1 MELIDSYGRVHDYL
15 RISVTDRCNLRCV
28 YCMGPQ
34 GITQIPH
41 QEILSY
47 EEIMQV
53 VKTAVPLGI
62 RRIRI
67 TGGEPLTR
75 KGVAHL
81 VEQISELP
89 EIEDLS
95 LTTNGILLPRYAGSL
110 KSAGLKRVNISLDSL
125 KPDKYRAITRKGEL
139 RQALQGINTALELG
153 LTPVKINTVLI
164 KGFNDDEV
172 VDFLKLVQQK
182 PVHLRFI
189 EYMPIGDHDRY
200 YQRHYLPLSFVQET
214 ARAAGLP
221 LTPAASRTG
230 AGPAEWFTIP
240 GGQGTVGLIHPI
252 SRHFC
257 HSCNRLRLTP
267 EGHIKTCLYW
277 NHEYR
282 VRPCVN
288 DPEALTRLLL
298 TAVKEKPAQHRMN
311 QETNPASYQARRAMS
326 KTGG

>member
-1 MELIDSYGRVHDYL
+1 MKLIDSYGRTHDYM

-41 QEILSY
+41 EAILSY
-47 EEIMQV
+47 EEIMKV
-53 VKTAVPLGI
+53 VTAAVPLGI

-75 KGVAHL
+75 KGVSGL
-81 VEQISELP
+81 IEQISKIP
-89 EIEDLS
+89 EVEDIS
-95 LTTNGILLPRYAGSL
+95 MTTNGILLAPHAAGL

-125 KPDKYRAITRKGEL
+125 KPEKYREITRRGDL
-139 RQALQGINTALELG
+139 RQVLEGIDAALKSG
-153 LTPVKINTVLI
+153 LDPVKINTVLI

-172 VDFLKLVQQK
+172 VDLLKMVQQK

-189 EYMPIGDHDRY
+189 EYMPIGDHDQY
-200 YQRHYLPLSFVQET
+200 YRQHFLPLSFVQEA

-221 LTPAASRTG
+221 LTPAPSLTG
-230 AGPAEWFTIP
+230 AGPAEWFAIP
-240 GGQGTVGLIHPI
+240 GGIGTIGLIHPI
-252 SRHFC
+252 SRHYC

-267 EGHIKTCLYW
+267 EGYIKTCLYW
-277 NHEYR
+277 NHEYP
-282 VRPCVN
+282 VRPCIN
-288 DPEALTRLLL
+288 DPEALTKLLL
-298 TAVKEKPAQHRMN
+298 KAVQEKPARHQMN
-311 QETNPASYQARRAMS
+311 REYNPNSFRAGRAMS

>member
-1 MELIDSYGRVHDYL
+1 MELIDSYERIHNYL

-28 YCMGPQ
+28 YCMGPE
-34 GITQIPH
+34 GVTWIPH
-41 QEILSY
+41 QEILTY

-53 VKTAVPLGI
+53 IKTAVPLGI

-75 KGVAHL
+75 KGVTHL
-81 VEQISELP
+81 VEQISEIP

-95 LTTNGILLPRYAGSL
+95 MTTNGILLPRYAGNL

-125 KPDKYRAITRKGEL
+125 KPDKYRTITRRGEL
-139 RQALQGINTALELG
+139 REVLRGINAALELG
-153 LTPVKINTVLI
+153 LNPVKINTVLI

-172 VDFLKLVQQK
+172 IDLLKLVQQK

-189 EYMPIGDHDRY
+189 EYMPIGDHDHHYR
-200 YQRHYLPLSFVQET
+200 QHYLPLNFVQKT
-214 ARAAGLP
+214 ALAAGLP
-221 LTPAASRTG
+221 LTPANPLIG

-240 GGQGTVGLIHPI
+240 GGKGTVGLIHPI
-252 SRHFC
+252 SRHYC
-257 HSCNRLRLTP
+257 QSCNRLRLTP

-277 NHEYR
+277 NHEYP
-282 VRPCVN
+282 VRPCIN
-288 DPEALTRLLL
+288 DPEALTRLFL
-298 TAVKEKPAQHRMN
+298 TAVKEKPARHLMN
-311 QETNPASYQARRAMS
+311 RETNPAYFKAKRAMS

>member
-1 MELIDSYGRVHDYL
+1 MELIDSQGRVHDYL
-15 RISVTDRCNLRCV
+15 RISVTDRCNLRCL
-28 YCMGPQ
+28 YCMGPE

-47 EEIMQV
+47 EEIIQV
-53 VKTAVPLGI
+53 IKTATPLGI

-75 KGVAHL
+75 KGL
-81 VEQISELP
+81 PRLLEQISEIP
-89 EIEDLS
+89 AIKDLS
-95 LTTNGILLPRYAGSL
+95 MTTNGILLPRYAASL
-110 KSAGLKRVNISLDSL
+110 KAAGLKRVNISLDSL
-125 KPDKYRAITRKGEL
+125 KPEKYRAITRKGDL
-139 RQALQGINTALELG
+139 SQALRGIDTALELG

-172 VDFLKLVQQK
+172 PELIKLVQEK

-189 EYMPIGDHDRY
+189 EYMPIGDHDHNY
-200 YQRHYLPLSFVQET
+200 SQHYLPLSFVQEA

-221 LTPAASRTG
+221 LTPTAPRTG

-252 SRHFC
+252 SRHYC
-257 HSCNRLRLTP
+257 HHCNRLRLTP
-267 EGHIKTCLYW
+267 DGYIKTCLYW
-277 NHEYR
+277 EHEYP
-282 VRPCVN
+282 VRPCIN

-298 TAVKEKPAQHRMN
+298 TAVKEKPARHLMQ
-311 QETNPASYQARRAMS
+311 QETGAKTPRARRSMS